1 MSCKLGYLIP
11 TRESVMRGRP
21 QTGPLLALARRA
33 EALGYDSVWVG
44 DSLLDRPRHE
54 PLTLLAGIAGCTER
68 LELGTAVLLPGFR
81 NPVVMAHQIATLD
94 QLCEGRLILGV
105 GIASDRPSIRAEFDA
120 AEMPFE
126 RRVGRMME
134 GLRLCRALW
143 SGEPVS
149 WDGRWKLEH
158 GVLGPVPYR
167 AGGPPIWGGGGV
179 VATRKR
185 AGEHFDG
192 WFPTG
197 PFDPREWGRQWQE
210 VRAFACEAGRNAD
223 ELSGAAYLTVAIDD
237 DRTAADAQISAFF
250 EQYYGAAAAGMRK
263 DQASLGGPL
272 AEVAEW
278 LRGYVDAGAQ
288 HLVVRFS
295 GDHERQLEQLIS
307 IRDELG

>member
-1 MSCKLGYLIP
+1 M
-11 TRESVMRGRP
+11 
-21 QTGPLLALARRA
+21 
-33 EALGYDSVWVG
+33 
-44 DSLLDRPRHE
+44 
-54 PLTLLAGIAGCTER
+54 
-68 LELGTAVLLPGFR
+68 
-81 NPVVMAHQIATLD
+81 
-94 QLCEGRLILGV
+94 
-105 GIASDRPSIRAEFDA
+105 
-120 AEMPFE
+120 
-126 RRVGRMME
+126 
-134 GLRLCRALW
+134 
-143 SGEPVS
+143 
-149 WDGRWKLEH
+149 
-158 GVLGPVPYR
+158 
-167 AGGPPIWGGGGV
+167 

-223 ELSGAAYLTVAIDD
+223 DLSGAAYLTVAIDD